1 MDRYKDQLKFESFDT
16 HELRFTY
23 AKVTYTASDGRGY
36 LKHIYPRTFLV
47 QFDGIL
53 QVEVVHVNM

>member
-23 AKVTYTASDGRGY
+23 AKVTY
-36 LKHIYPRTFLV
+36 IV
-47 QFDGIL
+47 L
-53 QVEVVHVNM
+53 QIG